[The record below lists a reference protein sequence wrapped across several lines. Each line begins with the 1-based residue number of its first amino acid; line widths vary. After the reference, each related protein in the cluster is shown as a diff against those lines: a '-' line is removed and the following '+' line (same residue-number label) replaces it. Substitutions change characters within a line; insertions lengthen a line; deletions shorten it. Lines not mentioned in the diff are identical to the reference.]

1 MFTDNQ
7 VEEMSKEAEAIAELH
22 NATAAILHL
31 EKENIKQKKY
41 VASDSNVIRVDFSLR
56 QEYEKAKAIPLKLPQ
71 VLAIYHD
78 WAFRTYELAQSNK
91 GHLKNKHVLKM
102 IELNHAIID
111 SITTILPN
119 EKS

>member
-1 MFTDNQ
+1 MFTESQ

-22 NATAAILHL
+22 NATATILRV

-41 VASDSNVIRVDFSLR
+41 APSENNIIHVDFRLR
-56 QEYEKAKAIPLKLPQ
+56 QEYEKAKSIPLKLPQ

-78 WAFRTYELAQSNK
+78 WAFRTYELAQSNR

-102 IELNHAIID
+102 IEINHVIVD
-111 SITTILPN
+111 TITTVLPS